1 MPARRRC
8 PVTLLRVRAIRRFT
22 VRTVLPA
29 ALEPLDE
36 LAHNLRW
43 SWHPPTSNLFSA
55 IDPKLWVDADGDPV
69 ALLGA
74 LGSER
79 LEALA
84 KDEGFVGAVNV
95 AADDLHRYLNEPRWY
110 QGTGAD
116 LPAAIGYFSPE
127 FGVTSAVSYTHLT
140 LPTILR
146 V

>member
-1 MPARRRC
+1 MSARRLG
-8 PVTLLRVRAIRRFT
+8 PVTLPRVRAIRRFT

-55 IDPKLWVDADGDPV
+55 IDPKLWVDIDGDPV

-95 AADDLHRYLNEPRWY
+95 AADDLHRYLN
-110 QGTGAD
+110 
-116 LPAAIGYFSPE
+116 
-127 FGVTSAVSYTHLT
+127 
-140 LPTILR
+140 
-146 V
+146 